1 MISSSRPCRARSRRA
16 APALSLVVLLLATAC
31 GGGGDKDDSVTPPP
45 PPPEETTTTLPPVS
59 PLTGLS
65 LTDATKLNRPALAVK
80 VDNAP
85 AARPQSGLDVAD
97 VVFEEIVEG
106 GATRFLAIFHSSD
119 ADLVGPVRS
128 VRPSD
133 PDILA
138 PFGALFAYSGG
149 TPKFIDQLRSTAG
162 VTDAG
167 VDKFGEGDVYVRR
180 SGRSAPNNL
189 YASTAKVYAK
199 AQAGT
204 QAPGRFAEFL
214 PTGQPFAP
222 AGATPAVGVTAA
234 VGTTSAVFDYD
245 PATSTYRRSGLV
257 EGSGLAAPTTVI
269 IQFTTYQPS
278 LGDVDTT
285 GAQVEKAVT
294 VGAGDVLILSGG
306 MAVRGKWSKPLAGA
320 YTTYTDAS
328 GAPIKFLPGRTWI
341 ELARPGAAATTR

>member
-1 MISSSRPCRARSRRA
+1 MNWSRPSHSRPPRA
-16 APALSLVVLLLATAC
+16 ALTLAVAVLMAASAC
-31 GGGGDKDDSVTPPP
+31 GGGDDKDSSAP

-65 LTDATKLNRPALAVK
+65 LTDGAKLNRPALAVK

-97 VVFEEIVEG
+97 VVYEEVVEG
-106 GATRFLAIFHSSD
+106 GSTRFLAIFHSTD

-180 SGRSAPNNL
+180 SGRAAPNNL
-189 YASTAKVYAK
+189 YASTSKIYAK

-204 QAPGRFAEFL
+204 KAPGRFAEFL

-245 PATSTYRRSGLV
+245 SATNTYRRSGLV

-269 IQFTTYQPS
+269 VQFTPYQPS
-278 LGDVDTT
+278 PGDVDTT

-294 VGAGDVLILSGG
+294 VGSGDALILAGG
-306 MAVRGKWSKPLAGA
+306 MAVRGKWSKPSSGA

-328 GAPIKFLPGRTWI
+328 GAPIKLLPGRTWV
-341 ELARPGAAATTR
+341 ELARTGAAATTR

>member
-1 MISSSRPCRARSRRA
+1 MISSRPSRSRPRRA
-16 APALSLVVLLLATAC
+16 ALALSVAVLLAASAC
-31 GGGGDKDDSVTPPP
+31 GGGGDDDGTATPPP
-45 PPPEETTTTLPPVS
+45 PAETTTTLPPVS

-97 VVFEEIVEG
+97 VVFEEVVEG
-106 GATRFLAIFHSSD
+106 GATRFLAVFHSTD

-149 TPKFIDQLRSTAG
+149 TPKFIDQLRSTPG

-167 VDKFGEGDVYVRR
+167 VDRFGEGDVYVRR

-189 YASTAKVYAK
+189 YVSTSKIYAK

-204 QAPGRFAEFL
+204 EAPDRFGDFL

-222 AGATPAVGVTAA
+222 AGATPATGVTAA
-234 VGTTSAVFDYD
+234 VGNTSAVFDYD
-245 PATSTYRRSGLV
+245 QATNTYRRTGLV
-257 EGSGLAAPTTVI
+257 EGSGLVAPTTVI
-269 IQFTTYQPS
+269 VQFTAYQPS
-278 LGDVDTT
+278 PGDVDTT
-285 GAQVEKAVT
+285 GAQVDKAVT
-294 VGAGDVLILSGG
+294 VGSGDALILSGG
-306 MAVRGKWSKPLAGA
+306 MAVRGKWSKSSSSA
-320 YTTYTDAS
+320 YTTYTDAA
-328 GAPIKFLPGRTWI
+328 GAPIRFLPGRTWV
-341 ELARPGAAATTR
+341 ELARNGAAATTR